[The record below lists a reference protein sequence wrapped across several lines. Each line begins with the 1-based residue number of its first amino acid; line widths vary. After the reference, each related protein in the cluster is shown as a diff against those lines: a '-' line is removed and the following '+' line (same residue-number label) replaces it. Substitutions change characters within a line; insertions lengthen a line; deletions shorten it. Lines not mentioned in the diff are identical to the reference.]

1 MSEHNTPENNASK
14 LKKTAINNTLP
25 SIIGGVGGFLVSAWG
40 VKTNDEYTLAAGALL
55 IGGCAGWLSAIWGC
69 VLVELDDH

>member
-25 SIIGGVGGFLVSAWG
+25 SIIGGFGGFLVSAWG
-40 VKTNDEYTLAAGALL
+40 VKTNDEYTLAIGALL
-55 IGGCAGWLSAIWGC
+55 IGWCAGWLSAIWGC